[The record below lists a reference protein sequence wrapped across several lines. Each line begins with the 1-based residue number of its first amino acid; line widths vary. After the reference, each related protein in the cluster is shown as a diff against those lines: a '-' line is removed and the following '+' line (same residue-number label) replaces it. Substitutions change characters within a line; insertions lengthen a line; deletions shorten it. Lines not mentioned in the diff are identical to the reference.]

1 MTHGRRSSKKEDSK
15 IARHERSDRKMKA
28 RIQDLRNALLSVM
41 LSSAESAVR
50 KIATD
55 AFRLD
60 WQKDSDL

>member
-1 MTHGRRSSKKEDSK
+1 MSAKRKDRRHVWSLPSET
-15 IARHERSDRKMKA
+15 RRKMKA